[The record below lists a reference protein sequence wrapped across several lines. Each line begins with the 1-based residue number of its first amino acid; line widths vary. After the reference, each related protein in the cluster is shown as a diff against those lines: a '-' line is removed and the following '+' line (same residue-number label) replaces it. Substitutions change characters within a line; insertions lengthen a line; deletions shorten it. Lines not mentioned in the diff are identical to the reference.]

1 MEKIFLWVQ
10 GQNRKLMQ
18 IFMLILAS
26 LTIAQFISREL
37 HFYEFEKGK
46 PWIHDYL
53 IAPFT
58 FSILKTNLELETENS
73 RLEDSRD
80 YFFGIDDTLADFSLA
95 QYDFELN
102 AAVSQLD
109 SITKLELNPN
119 LIILGKNILK
129 SVYKKGIIESPEV
142 LLNREDKTI
151 FLKEGLSNS
160 QMRFSEFYTLSQ
172 AASFVSQELLQLDS
186 LENLILSPVL
196 KMSLR
201 PNIYL
206 DRNLTDKSLE
216 TKLALV
222 LPYTGQVQE
231 GETVIF
237 KGNIVDDLKLSKLNS
252 LKLAYEGSFWKRA
265 NFIIIFMGRTLLLL
279 GVFSLMYLFISNYY
293 SELLLN
299 NKILALI
306 LVHLNL

>member
-10 GQNRKLMQ
+10 GQNRKLMK

-46 PWIHDYL
+46 PWIHDDL

-80 YFFGIDDTLADFSLA
+80 YFFGIDYTLADFSLA

-129 SVYKKGIIESPEV
+129 SVYKKTV
-142 LLNREDKTI
+142 
-151 FLKEGLSNS
+151 
-160 QMRFSEFYTLSQ
+160 
-172 AASFVSQELLQLDS
+172 
-186 LENLILSPVL
+186 
-196 KMSLR
+196 
-201 PNIYL
+201 
-206 DRNLTDKSLE
+206 
-216 TKLALV
+216 ALV
-222 LPYTGQVQE
+222 LIRSKKVLKKK
-231 GETVIF
+231 VI
-237 KGNIVDDLKLSKLNS
+237 N
-252 LKLAYEGSFWKRA
+252 
-265 NFIIIFMGRTLLLL
+265 
-279 GVFSLMYLFISNYY
+279 
-293 SELLLN
+293 
-299 NKILALI
+299 
-306 LVHLNL
+306 

>member
-1 MEKIFLWVQ
+1 
-10 GQNRKLMQ
+10 MQ

-46 PWIHDYL
+46 PWIHDDL

-109 SITKLELNPN
+109 SITKLELKPN

-129 SVYKKGIIESPEV
+129 RVYKKGII
-142 LLNREDKTI
+142 L
-151 FLKEGLSNS
+151 
-160 QMRFSEFYTLSQ
+160 
-172 AASFVSQELLQLDS
+172 FVVKPGEKLEL
-186 LENLILSPVL
+186 
-196 KMSLR
+196 
-201 PNIYL
+201 
-206 DRNLTDKSLE
+206 
-216 TKLALV
+216 
-222 LPYTGQVQE
+222 
-231 GETVIF
+231 
-237 KGNIVDDLKLSKLNS
+237 
-252 LKLAYEGSFWKRA
+252 
-265 NFIIIFMGRTLLLL
+265 
-279 GVFSLMYLFISNYY
+279 
-293 SELLLN
+293 
-299 NKILALI
+299 
-306 LVHLNL
+306 